1 MWQAVNPQEKHTV
14 LVVRSD
20 CAQAGVLIHQSCR
33 LWLQLRPLFIAVGV
47 AGCTVLTTRCSSC
60 SAGTT
65 ESRISFVMSSNA
77 SYGER
82 SYWNTRYGGPQLET
96 YEWYMPWSQLKDYIL
111 KPVYATH
118 TTAPF
123 VPSTPAPVKAPP
135 ATADTLSTIEAA
147 TEGESKAAS
156 AASTTAAES
165 SSSSAV
171 AATPSSSA
179 CSGCKSL
186 RYLIVGCGNSELSAH
201 MWQDGFRHMVS
212 VDYSDIV
219 IQKMKLLYESENLKE
234 LADTFKVADCRDMS
248 DTPDG
253 AYDVIIDKGTLD
265 ALLCGS
271 ESNKHQAALLLEI
284 HRVLKRGGVFI
295 LITYGQTTSR
305 LAYLER
311 PKFSWDVSHVTLGPT
326 RFLYACVKR
335 GGSVKSHD

>member
-1 MWQAVNPQEKHTV
+1 
-14 LVVRSD
+14 
-20 CAQAGVLIHQSCR
+20 
-33 LWLQLRPLFIAVGV
+33 
-47 AGCTVLTTRCSSC
+47 
-60 SAGTT
+60 
-65 ESRISFVMSSNA
+65 MSSNA
-77 SYGER
+77 SYGEK

-96 YEWYMPWSQLKDYIL
+96 YEWYMPWAQLKDYIL
-111 KPVYATH
+111 KPVHGTH

-123 VPSTPAPVKAPP
+123 VPSTPAPRKAPP
-135 ATADTLSTIEAA
+135 ATADTTSPDQPP

-156 AASTTAAES
+156 ASSTAAAES

-171 AATPSSSA
+171 AAAASSA
-179 CSGCKSL
+179 AVCSGCRSL

-201 MWQDGFRHMVS
+201 MWLDGFRHLVS
-212 VDYSDIV
+212 VDYSEIV
-219 IQKMKLLYESENLKE
+219 IQKMKLLYESENMKE
-234 LADTFKVADCRDMS
+234 LADTFKVADCREMN

-253 AYDVIIDKGTLD
+253 TYDVIIDKGTLD

-305 LAYLER
+305 LSYLER
-311 PKFSWDVSHVTLGPT
+311 PKFSWDVSHVPLGPT

-335 GGSVKSHD
+335 GGSVKSHE